1 MLTSNQTFFSFATV
15 INAWGRSYQYGK
27 AQRVLN
33 IFRHMIDL
41 YKEGN
46 DSVRPNVVIYNAI
59 INACAYTIGDIS
71 EQRRAMEIA
80 HIILQDLDKSPYA
93 KADQVTYGTYLKVC
107 ENQMP
112 PSDTRRQLV
121 KVIFRK
127 CAKDG
132 MMGKFVVDQLKSI
145 LTPDQYEE
153 LIGISSEIGNKGWK
167 DLPLEWRCNVVD
179 GKKRR
184 RTRLH

>member
-1 MLTSNQTFFSFATV
+1 MDISHIVTLIYLYILFYLFFRSCCFSFPNFSYHFAT
-15 INAWGRSYQYGK
+15 
-27 AQRVLN
+27 
-33 IFRHMIDL
+33 
-41 YKEGN
+41 
-46 DSVRPNVVIYNAI
+46 VVIYNAI

-80 HIILQDLDKSPYA
+80 HLMLQDVDKSPYA
-93 KADQVTYGTYLKVC
+93 NADQVTYGTFLKVC

-121 KVIFRK
+121 NVVFKK
-127 CAKDG
+127 CIKDG
-132 MMGKFVVDQLKSI
+132 QMGKLVLEQLKSI
-145 LTPDQYEE
+145 LTPEQFEE
-153 LIGISSEIGNKGWK
+153 MIGFSMVDHTKGWK
-167 DLPLEWRCNVVD
+167 DLPLEWRCNVIE

>member
-1 MLTSNQTFFSFATV
+1 MTKELLLKFSLFNLDLSLFLLCHTFPHTSSICFSHFLSIT
-15 INAWGRSYQYGK
+15 
-27 AQRVLN
+27 
-33 IFRHMIDL
+33 
-41 YKEGN
+41 YK
-46 DSVRPNVVIYNAI
+46 VVIYNAI

-80 HIILQDLDKSPYA
+80 HIILQDLEKSPYA
-93 KADQVTYGTYLKVC
+93 KADQVTYGTFLKVC

-121 KVIFRK
+121 NVIFRK

-132 MMGKFVVDQLKSI
+132 MMGKLVVDQLKSI
-145 LTPDQYEE
+145 LTPKHFEE
-153 LIGISSEIGNKGWK
+153 IIGFSSTDENKGWK
-167 DLPLEWRCNVVD
+167 DLPLEWRCNVVE